1 MAKKT
6 FPTFV
11 PPMMAKSVKEPFDS
25 PDWIF
30 EVKLDGYRGIA
41 VFDAAGKPHLWSRN
55 GLPLE
60 QKFPA
65 VATAL
70 SKLKLRSTILDG
82 EVVAVDE
89 NGIPRFQL
97 LQRFQKQPTA
107 PTLYYI
113 FDILW
118 SEGANITAKPIMY
131 RRWVLER
138 TIKPTAG
145 IQVGSY
151 VEGEGKAL
159 FDLTKEKGMEGIIA
173 KRKDSIYHP
182 GKRTS
187 DWLKIKARLQQEFVV
202 GGFTEGKG
210 NRKNLGALLLGA
222 YRNGKLHYFGHSG
235 SGFTEKGIQDAL
247 KRMKPL
253 FTEKSP
259 FENPPRV
266 PEKIQWVKPKLVCEV
281 TFAEWTDDEQMR
293 QTVFLGWRDDKAPR
307 EVVKETPSK
316 SIL

>member
-1 MAKKT
+1 MPKT
-6 FPTFV
+6 LFPEFV
-11 PPMMAKSVKEPFDS
+11 PPMMAKIAEEPFDS

-41 VFDAAGKPHLWSRN
+41 VFDEAGKPRLWSRN
-55 GLPLE
+55 GLSLE
-60 QKFPA
+60 KKFPA
-65 VATAL
+65 VAKAL
-70 SKLKLRSTILDG
+70 SKLKLRSTVLDG

-113 FDILW
+113 FDVLW
-118 SEGANITAKPIMY
+118 SDGEDLTGKPVMD
-131 RRWVLER
+131 RRRVLESVV
-138 TIKPTAG
+138 KPMVG
-145 IQVGSY
+145 IQVGTY
-151 VEGEGKAL
+151 GDGEGKAL
-159 FDLTKEKGMEGIIA
+159 FKLIKEKGMEGIVA
-173 KRKDSIYHP
+173 KKKNSIYQP

-210 NRKNLGALLLGA
+210 SRKNLGALLLGA
-222 YRNGKLHYFGHSG
+222 HRNGKLHYFGHSG

-253 FTEKSP
+253 FVQKSP

-266 PEKIQWVKPKLVCEV
+266 PEKIQWVQPKLVCEV
-281 TFAEWTDDEQMR
+281 TFAEWTKDEQMR
-293 QTVFLGWRDDKAPR
+293 QTVFLGWRDDKDPR
-307 EVVKETPSK
+307 DVVKETPNK
-316 SIL
+316 